1 MKGKILKVFCCLIV
15 LFSLC
20 GCGKKENNNE
30 EKDTVFTMTFWHND
44 TALSQS
50 LLTER
55 DSD

>member
-1 MKGKILKVFCCLIV
+1 MYSEALE
-15 LFSLC
+15 
-20 GCGKKENNNE
+20 ENNNE
-30 EKDTVFTMTFWHND
+30 EKATVFTMTFWHND